1 MCLHS
6 SILSNFVSSRTI
18 PPSTLSSTLN
28 KMEDVNIWS
37 TSLTK
42 AQVIDLFEKMA
53 GGTNLRSINI
63 GANSLVSV
71 PAQPLA
77 TALSKLEE
85 VRIENT
91 YLRPMQTEA
100 LFKKL
105 FKKSRLQRLDINN
118 NNLSEIN
125 EEVFAVTIN
134 KVEEVNISHTMLS
147 REQLKELFKKMIEKT
162 KLKILK
168 LNDIDL
174 SSVPANLLAE
184 ALNLLEEI
192 EIAKCSLTIYQG
204 IYLFSRMSEK
214 SKIKKLRIAHN
225 DLSLV
230 PVDYLSKGVNK
241 VTEIDLGGTKLTDIQ
256 MTALFIEMLDQT
268 SIEKIV
274 LDGNVESGYK
284 DFVKSLKDRVNVIVT
299 FDRSHTTTT
308 IHLFKK
314 F

>member
-1 MCLHS
+1 
-6 SILSNFVSSRTI
+6 
-18 PPSTLSSTLN
+18 
-28 KMEDVNIWS
+28 MEDVNIWS